1 MLKKYF
7 TLIILIFFTF
17 AADAAA
23 QKVKKDSLASINGK
37 IYDGSAE
44 DLGSA
49 TFHPNI
55 QLVTFEGEKA
65 DTSYTAADYHGVF
78 SFRNIRP
85 QRVYLKVFC
94 VGRKTIEGYYELE
107 AGRNA
112 FFFTMEDAP
121 QQIKESKVTA
131 EVPLMKQIADTT
143 IYNAA
148 AVRTMDGE
156 SLRAI
161 LEQLPGFKVSKNK
174 ITVDGEEIKRTYIN
188 GVLVFG
194 DNPLTAVGALKADE
208 VSQVRVYDEQNA
220 VNKRRGLKHSK
231 KDRVLDV
238 VTKEPLLRLAEAGV
252 LGEGGADEIGQL
264 RYSGAAA
271 LAYYSEMLQLKG
283 FAGADNVGT
292 LITGDGYLLSQGSV
306 NDILNAS
313 RALAGQSTYRESA
326 GAYAG
331 VTKYWKDRNY
341 GNSLNVDYSYF
352 RRYEKSASQV
362 LTDYFANGGNP
373 AMTNSDTSSA
383 RAISNMHHAMI
394 TFDLKDTPLKS
405 FYGNVL
411 AYVSDGRSSS
421 LTAEKTLTDGS
432 SDILSRHETSRSENR
447 DYNLTGVLRWT
458 NNDAAKV
465 RPSLEIN
472 FDIAGNN
479 TLSWTVDTLA
489 TSFDRRQ
496 LSSDGFGNS
505 IDGNASF
512 NLATTLIND
521 EKRSLALNA
530 GISSGYSHS
539 KTKTLTV
546 DEFEGYEID
555 FANTY
560 DNTWNNI
567 TNSVDVGIDY
577 NARNINLMGGVS
589 LQYIIQKDDEHF
601 PSPPYSADESTWD
614 RYSADRCYVAV
625 APSIELGYKS
635 FSFRA
640 GMSPSIPSLEQT
652 RKRISDTNP
661 FVLTGG
667 NPDLKPS
674 YDSSVKMLWFK
685 SIAKG
690 YGRIN
695 MSLNTTCNFSPIVTK
710 TQYFSENTVLSE
722 WDGYQAL
729 AGSML
734 HTFENASRPAWSA
747 DFLFSAMGM
756 MFKRKLTAIIQP
768 EASYSSFPQ
777 YYGQELIGVNELQ
790 TACHI
795 DLNYRPVK
803 RLRLKVNVTGKYIN
817 SLDDSRSLLSERIVS
832 SALAMATLSFAK
844 YGNFQ
849 MSYQFSDFHYLGG
862 IGTDFFTHSLDSE
875 ISWSFLKRSL
885 TVSLKGIDLLNQGRS
900 YTNNVTA
907 DASTQTWKPVYG
919 RYFML
924 SIKYLFRRK

>member
-1 MLKKYF
+1 MKKYF
-7 TLIILIFFTF
+7 ALIILIFFTF
-17 AADAAA
+17 AAEAAA
-23 QKVKKDSLASINGK
+23 QRAQKDSLASINGK
-37 IYDGSAE
+37 ISDGSAE
-44 DLGSA
+44 A
-49 TFHPNI
+49 FNYNTFQPNI
-55 QLVTFEGEKA
+55 QLVTFDGEKP
-65 DTSYTAADYHGVF
+65 DTLYTVTRIDGVF
-78 SFRNIRP
+78 AFRNIRP
-85 QRVYLKVFC
+85 QMVYLKVFC

-121 QQIKESKVTA
+121 QQIEESKVTA

-220 VNKRRGLKHSK
+220 VDKRRGLKHSK

-252 LGEGGADEIGQL
+252 LGEGGADETGQL

-271 LAYYSEMLQLKG
+271 LAYYSEMLQVVALG
-283 FAGADNVGT
+283 GLDNVGNSLSNNNYNYFGDVGSN
-292 LITGDGYLLSQGSV
+292 LIG
-306 NDILNAS
+306 AS
-313 RALAGQSTYRESA
+313 ESSDTYTESA
-326 GAYAG
+326 GG
-331 VTKYWKDRNY
+331 NIDIEKYWKDRNY
-341 GNSLNVDYSYF
+341 GNKASVNY
-352 RRYEKSASQV
+352 RYARKYRKSASQV

-411 AYVSDGRSSS
+411 AYVSDGRGSS
-421 LTAEKTLTDGS
+421 LTAEKTIADGS

-447 DYNLTGVLRWT
+447 DYDINGVLRWT

-505 IDGNASF
+505 IDGNVSF
-512 NLATTLIND
+512 NLATMLIND

-601 PSPPYSADESTWD
+601 PAPPYSADESTWD

-695 MSLNTTCNFSPIVTK
+695 ISLTGDCNFSPIVTK

-734 HTFENASRPAWSA
+734 HTFKNASRPAWSA

-885 TVSLKGIDLLNQGRS
+885 TVALKGIDLLNQGRS

>member
-1 MLKKYF
+1 MKKYF
-7 TLIILIFFTF
+7 ALFILIFFTYVV
-17 AADAAA
+17 DAAA
-23 QKVKKDSLASINGK
+23 QKAQKDSLASINGK

-44 DLGSA
+44 TFNYH

-55 QLVTFEGEKA
+55 QLVTFDGEKA
-65 DTSYTAADYHGVF
+65 DTSYTAADRDGVF

-85 QRVYLKVFC
+85 QKVYLKVFC
-94 VGRKTIEGYYELE
+94 VGRKTIEGYYELA

-121 QQIKESKVTA
+121 QQIDESKVTA

-161 LEQLPGFKVSKNK
+161 LEQLPGFKVSRNR

-208 VSQVRVYDEQNA
+208 VTQVRVYDEQNA
-220 VNKRRGLKHSK
+220 VDKRRGLKHSK

-252 LGEGGADEIGQL
+252 LGEGGADETGQL

-271 LAYYSEMLQLKG
+271 LAYYSEMLQIVALG
-283 FAGADNVGT
+283 GLDNVGNS
-292 LITGDGYLLSQGSV
+292 LSNNNYNYFGDVGS
-306 NDILNAS
+306 NLKGAMKSSDTYTESEGGNIDI
-313 RALAGQSTYRESA
+313 E
-326 GAYAG
+326 
-331 VTKYWKDRNY
+331 KYWKDRNY
-341 GNSLNVDYSYF
+341 GNKASVNY
-352 RRYEKSASQV
+352 RYARKYQKSASQV

-601 PSPPYSADESTWD
+601 PAPPYSADESTWD

-695 MSLNTTCNFSPIVTK
+695 ISLTGDCNFSPIVTK

-900 YTNNVTA
+900 YTSNVTA
-907 DASTQTWKPVYG
+907 DASTQTWKPIYG

-924 SIKYLFRRK
+924 GIKYLFRRK